1 MGVSIRPSSPGV
13 VRVTRRRIERAS
25 ATDRAFVA
33 MEVGD
38 VPEQLG
44 VVLELDGH
52 LTLSRVRELVADR
65 IGAVPR
71 LRQRL
76 VSTPL
81 GCGGPVWVDDAGFD
95 LGRHVREVSCRA
107 PGGERELVETALTT
121 VLSPLSRERPMWSMV
136 LLTGL
141 EDDRSALVVVLHHAL
156 ADGIGGLNVLAQLVD
171 PGSDV
176 GDADFPQRP
185 PAVASLLVDAL
196 VRRVKALLGVDGSW
210 RLLRSSMSAGGGLRP
225 PRIARCSLMR
235 PTGTNRR
242 IIVVRTR
249 YDDLRTAAHRLGAT
263 TNDAVLVAV
272 SGALGQVLAA
282 RGEHVDTLVITVPV
296 SGRRPDSHELG
307 NLVSPL
313 LVPVPTRGH
322 VGHRLAG
329 VAATVRAGKAGASG
343 PPPIAVL
350 GWVFRPLARLGGFR
364 WYMNH
369 QRRFHTL
376 VSHLRGP
383 EEVLSFGG
391 VRISAAVP
399 IAVGQGGNATVY
411 FEVLSYSGT
420 LTISA
425 IVDPDH
431 FPDADALA
439 AALSEELRLISSL
452 HDPAL
457 ALPSGSRE
465 VSQADPVT
473 PSHRT
478 RT

>member
-1 MGVSIRPSSPGV
+1 M

-25 ATDRAFVA
+25 ATDRAFLA

-38 VPEQLG
+38 VPEQFG

-52 LTLSRVRELVADR
+52 LSLSRVRELVGDR
-65 IGAVPR
+65 VGAVPR

-76 VSTPL
+76 VRTPF

-95 LGRHVREVSCRA
+95 LRWHVRELMCRS
-107 PGGERELVETALTT
+107 PGGERELMDTALTT
-121 VLSPLSRERPMWSMV
+121 VLSPLSRERPMWSVV

-141 EDDRSALVVVLHHAL
+141 QDDRSALVVVLHHAL
-156 ADGIGGLNVLAQLVD
+156 ADGIGGLNVLAKLVD

-176 GDADFPQRP
+176 GDAAFPQRP
-185 PAVASLLVDAL
+185 PAVTSLLEDAL
-196 VRRVKALLGVDGSW
+196 VRRAKALLGIVGSW
-210 RLLRSSMSAGGGLRP
+210 RLLRSSMRAGGGLRP
-225 PRIARCSLMR
+225 PRIARCSLMH

-249 YDDLRTAAHRLGAT
+249 YDDLRTAAHRFGAT

-282 RGEHVDTLVITVPV
+282 RGEDVDTLVITVPV

-313 LVPVPTRGH
+313 LVPVPATGH

-399 IAVGQGGNATVY
+399 IGVGQGGNSTVY

-431 FPDADALA
+431 LPDGDALA

-452 HDPAL
+452 RDPDGAL
-457 ALPSGSRE
+457 SSGSQQ
-465 VSQADPVT
+465 VSQAHPVT
-473 PSHRT
+473 PSYGT
-478 RT
+478 GT